1 MPANEFKC
9 PDGVNTP
16 IEDCMKACR
25 LGSRCAS
32 RSYLRKAASQRPWNG
47 TPSATQLEN
56 GPRMEWLRIKN
67 YFAID
72 PREDMAF
79 AILGTTAHD
88 HLATVDD
95 DSLTEQRLINQ
106 IASGQFDNYY
116 IENGKGILTDHKT
129 YGAYAVKKFM
139 EGKSQKEVRQL
150 NFYRLLLQ
158 QHGHQVDEMYLEVI
172 VRDGGTYVAK
182 NMGVDKRFY
191 HLPVPFMDDDA
202 CRAWFQNKKDELCN
216 ALVEGFVP
224 RLCNAEES
232 WEGRRCKE
240 YCQVAEFCK
249 ALGDNTWLKEK
260 PKKGDK

>member
-9 PDGVNTP
+9 PDGSVTP
-16 IEDCMKACR
+16 IDTCMQSCR

-32 RSYLRKAASQRPWNG
+32 RSYLRKAASQRVWNG

-56 GPRMEWLRIKN
+56 GPRMEYLKIKN
-67 YFAID
+67 YYAID

-129 YGAYAVKKFM
+129 YGSYAVKKFID
-139 EGKSQKEVRQL
+139 GKSMKEVRQM

-172 VRDGGTYVAK
+172 VRDGGTFMAK
-182 NMGVDKRFY
+182 KMGIDKRFY
-191 HLPVPFMDDDA
+191 HLPVSFMSDEDVKSFFS
-202 CRAWFQNKKDELCN
+202 RKRDELCN
-216 ALVEGFVP
+216 ALVEGTMP
-224 RLCNAEES
+224 RLCNDEES
-232 WEGRRCKE
+232 WEGKRCKE
-240 YCQVAEFCK
+240 YCPVAEMCK
-249 ALGDNTWLKEK
+249 AVGDNKWL
-260 PKKGDK
+260 